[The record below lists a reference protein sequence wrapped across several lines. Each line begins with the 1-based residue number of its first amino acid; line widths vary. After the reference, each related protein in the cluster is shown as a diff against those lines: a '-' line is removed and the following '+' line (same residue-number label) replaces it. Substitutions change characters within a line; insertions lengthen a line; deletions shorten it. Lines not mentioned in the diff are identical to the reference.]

1 MKSILQINAIIEL
14 LAGFVL
20 LFNPHLLL
28 NHTNPNI
35 QGIVIAKLYG
45 ILAFFF
51 GLVCFILSKHF
62 DYNQLYKQIILSIIT
77 FHFVVGLYMYGVYNQ
92 HVTPHPGAAI
102 LHVGLAL
109 IFMIIYLKKLE
120 KFKV

>member
-77 FHFVVGLYMYGVYNQ
+77 FHLPHDERFYNPAY
-92 HVTPHPGAAI
+92 VNYRSI
-102 LHVGLAL
+102 DLH
-109 IFMIIYLKKLE
+109 I
-120 KFKV
+120 